1 MMFVDVLPHT
11 YTYLNVTIL
20 QLLQG
25 RLEEQASMLL
35 LERKTR
41 EDIHVFFLSSL
52 MESYLILA
60 SQKYFESLETTN
72 MV

>member
-1 MMFVDVLPHT
+1 MMFVDVPPHT